1 MFSNAI
7 DRMPAA
13 FLDRGK
19 VIRLDTPS
27 IVYLAVAGTKPLHA
41 SSNSEGRP
49 INFFVSAG
57 QVNDYIRERAL
68 LSSLP
73 DLDWLLGDWGYDT
86 GWYSETFQDKE
97 ISVCILGWKPRKTP
111 GKYDTRRY
119 NRHTSI
125 EIIFCRLRMGD
136 VSQPDMIGVRGTFS
150 PPSHSQQPSSIG
162 YVS

>member
-13 FLDRGK
+13 FLDRCK

-49 INFFVSAG
+49 INFFDSAG

-73 DLDWLLGDWGYDT
+73 DLDWLLGDWGATTPAGTVKPLRQGDKRLHPRLETAKDT
-86 GWYSETFQDKE
+86 GK
-97 ISVCILGWKPRKTP
+97 V
-111 GKYDTRRY
+111 
-119 NRHTSI
+119 
-125 EIIFCRLRMGD
+125 
-136 VSQPDMIGVRGTFS
+136 
-150 PPSHSQQPSSIG
+150 
-162 YVS
+162 